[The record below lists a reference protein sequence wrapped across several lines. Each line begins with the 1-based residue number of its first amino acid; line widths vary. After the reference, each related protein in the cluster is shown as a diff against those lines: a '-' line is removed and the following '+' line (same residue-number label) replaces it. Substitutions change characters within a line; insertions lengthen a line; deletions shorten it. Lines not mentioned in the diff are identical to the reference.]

1 MFQSLLPIR
10 LKKEDPSYQTV
21 EELAD
26 VLRNA
31 FKNEEIRNIALTG
44 PFGSGKSSV
53 LNTLMADYKEF
64 NFLPIS
70 LATLQA
76 DNEGKVVTEKE
87 LSEKE
92 VENLNRKIEY
102 SILQQ
107 IIYKEKDEKVP
118 NSRFRRII
126 HIDDERRG
134 YLALYTIFF
143 ILSFITIFFKGFS
156 ETVLRNLHIYG
167 PRFLTLLYILSL
179 CYLIWSL
186 YNIIRYFVRVYANSK
201 LNKFNLKDGEIE
213 VVENNSIFNKHLDE
227 ILYFFQVTDYNVVV
241 IEDLDRFE
249 TETIYLKL
257 RELNQLINESK
268 IVDRHVVFIYA
279 IKDDVFE
286 NEART
291 KFFDYISTIIPVIN
305 PSNSKD
311 KLKAALKERGFEDG
325 EISDDDLSEIAF
337 FIQDMRI
344 LTNIANE
351 YSQYRKKLY
360 ETSKKHLS
368 LTKLLAMIVYKNYFP
383 RDFAQLHRREGKVYN
398 CICQNNQLQH
408 QEFH

>member
-1 MFQSLLPIR
+1 MLQSLLPIK

-26 VLRNA
+26 VLQNA
-31 FKNEEIRNIALTG
+31 IKNEDIRNIALTG

-53 LNTLMADYKEF
+53 LHTLMEDYSEF
-64 NFLPIS
+64 RFLPIS

-76 DNEGKVVTEKE
+76 DNEGNEVAEKK

-126 HIDDERRG
+126 HIDDDRRG
-134 YLALYTIFF
+134 YLALNTILFV
-143 ILSFITIFFKGFS
+143 LSFITIFFKDFS
-156 ETVLRNLHIYG
+156 ETVLRNLHIYE
-167 PRFLTLLYILSL
+167 PRFVTLLYVLSIG
-179 CYLIWSL
+179 YLMWGL

-268 IVDRHVVFIYA
+268 IVDRHVV
-279 IKDDVFE
+279 
-286 NEART
+286 
-291 KFFDYISTIIPVIN
+291 
-305 PSNSKD
+305 
-311 KLKAALKERGFEDG
+311 LK
-325 EISDDDLSEIAF
+325 
-337 FIQDMRI
+337 M
-344 LTNIANE
+344 
-351 YSQYRKKLY
+351 
-360 ETSKKHLS
+360 
-368 LTKLLAMIVYKNYFP
+368 
-383 RDFAQLHRREGKVYN
+383 RREQSSL
-398 CICQNNQLQH
+398 IIL
-408 QEFH
+408 